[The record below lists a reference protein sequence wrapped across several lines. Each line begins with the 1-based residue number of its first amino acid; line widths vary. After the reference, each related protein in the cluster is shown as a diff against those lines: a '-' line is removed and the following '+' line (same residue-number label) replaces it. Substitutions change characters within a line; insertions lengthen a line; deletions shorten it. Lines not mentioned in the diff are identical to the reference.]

1 MQIYF
6 GSSIRQ
12 TTSLFYTT
20 RSHTWDPASEALI
33 LGLILPIQLLIKD
46 IYLVHN
52 LILASFLMI
61 FVNLFVF
68 NFGLFLLMDL

>member
-12 TTSLFYTT
+12 TTTLFYTT

-33 LGLILPIQLLIKD
+33 LGLILPIQLLIN
-46 IYLVHN
+46 LVHN
-52 LILASFLMI
+52 LILASFFMI